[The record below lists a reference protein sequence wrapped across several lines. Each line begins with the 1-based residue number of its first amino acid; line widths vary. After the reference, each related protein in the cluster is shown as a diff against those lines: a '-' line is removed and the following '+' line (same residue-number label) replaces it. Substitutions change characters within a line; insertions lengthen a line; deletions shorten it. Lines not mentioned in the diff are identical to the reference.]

1 MFTYS
6 SEFRYTVNAEQPE
19 IIENDIRANA
29 ALVEGLHCY
38 ITAGWENWFL
48 LDTNKK
54 AVEQGILKK
63 VNKDYTEFSETY
75 KLLPPKGNV
84 LGYMQWDFI
93 KDTGPEKSTMQYDVF
108 ICSGTKNKSAADYP
122 VTPWL
127 YKDLTVYYQN
137 KYPEADVKAA
147 VICYRIDY

>member
-1 MFTYS
+1 M
-6 SEFRYTVNAEQPE
+6 
-19 IIENDIRANA
+19 
-29 ALVEGLHCY
+29 
-38 ITAGWENWFL
+38 
-48 LDTNKK
+48 
-54 AVEQGILKK
+54 EQGILKK